1 MQKPT
6 KPYDWNPFVKHG
18 AKVLNEEAGVKTPAE
33 AKQQTKPY
41 YVSINGNLTDVNDP
55 EWVARAANSPRDT
68 IQTAG
73 AASAA
78 KPKIVKTPIGNVKI
92 IPETKEFSRNPN
104 DYKKPFK
111 YQSWSGKHTPDE
123 SSKDIKIDDDTKRY
137 VMKQEYEARKYKK
150 PMSSSA
156 AILREMI
163 SDKAKAKITKEKA
176 SKPVEIDFTSDK
188 AFREL
193 EEMHQSRLEADERSR
208 RYHEY
213 IKKTQDPALHKGLA
227 SVMGSIPEDFNK

>member
-78 KPKIVKTPIGNVKI
+78 KPKIVKTPIGNVKYVGNRSASN
-92 IPETKEFSRNPN
+92 EFSRDPT
-104 DYKKPFK
+104 DYSKAAINRDVMREEREAKK
-111 YQSWSGKHTPDE
+111 YN
-123 SSKDIKIDDDTKRY
+123 
-137 VMKQEYEARKYKK
+137 K
-150 PMSSSA
+150 PMSANSA
-156 AILREMI
+156 VIREII
-163 SDKAKAKITKEKA
+163 SDDAKAKIAKQKA
-176 SKPVEIDFTSDK
+176 TKPVEIDFSNHASLKD
-188 AFREL
+188 L
-193 EEMHQSRLEADERSR
+193 EDYHQSRIEANDRAR

-213 IKKTQDPALHKGLA
+213 IKKTQDPDLHRGLA
-227 SVMGSIPEDFNK
+227 AVMGSMPEDFNK

>member
-104 DYKKPFK
+104 D
-111 YQSWSGKHTPDE
+111 
-123 SSKDIKIDDDTKRY
+123 
-137 VMKQEYEARKYKK
+137 
-150 PMSSSA
+150 
-156 AILREMI
+156 
-163 SDKAKAKITKEKA
+163 
-176 SKPVEIDFTSDK
+176 
-188 AFREL
+188 
-193 EEMHQSRLEADERSR
+193 
-208 RYHEY
+208 
-213 IKKTQDPALHKGLA
+213 
-227 SVMGSIPEDFNK
+227 